1 MERHCGRIEPTSG
14 SVQLLSLLSHASI
27 LRLAIGSTP
36 GVSQFPDLF
45 RPAHIFDAQLRDIV
59 VVDHLNVF
67 SHLGHGLFDVP
78 PALSV
83 LEKAQVVGDQVSVLT
98 PRALY
103 DDDAVVVGVLGELL
117 DGSCVADRAGEDNRQ
132 LASPLLGARDRG
144 FVVRCGFAPGGNRC
158 GDPACA
164 AIGSCDIALVPTLL
178 ARKR

>member
-1 MERHCGRIEPTSG
+1 MERHCGSIDSSG
-14 SVQLLSLLSHASI
+14 LVQLLLLSTHASI

-36 GVSQFPDLF
+36 GVCHFPDLF
-45 RPAHIFDAQLRDIV
+45 RPEQIFDAQLHDVI
-59 VVDHLNVF
+59 VVDHFNVF
-67 SHLGHGLFDVP
+67 SHLGQGLFDVP

-83 LEKAQVVGDQVSVLT
+83 LEKTQVVGDQVSVLT

-117 DGSCVADRAGEDNRQ
+117 DGSRVADRAGKDNRQ

-144 FVVRCGFAPGGNRC
+144 FVDHYGFTPGGNRC
-158 GDPACA
+158 GGPACA
-164 AIGSCDIALVPTLL
+164 TIGICDIALVPALL